1 MPADVTTDGVFVTD
15 LPALFD
21 LSGQTAVVTG
31 GGGALGAVVA
41 RGLAAAGASVVVVD
55 LRQASAEQ
63 VSQSIT
69 EAGGQAI
76 GLGADLSAEAAV
88 GQVFADV
95 DAAFGQVNI
104 LVNAI
109 SAPVERHRAEEFPLE
124 AWNSMLAANL
134 TSYFLC
140 SRAAAGR
147 MIAAGRGG
155 AIVNFASIAGL
166 SAMGRGNLAYS
177 AAKGGVVQLTREHAY
192 VWAPHGI
199 RVNAVL
205 PCQFVNEWW
214 AGQIA
219 DPAHAKLVARSV
231 SGIPLGRLGEPPEI
245 VGPVLFLA
253 SAAASMVTGVMLP
266 VDGGNL
272 AMNAGASLDW

>member
-1 MPADVTTDGVFVTD
+1 MAD

-41 RGLAAAGASVVVVD
+41 RGLADAGASVVVVD
-55 LRQASAEQ
+55 LRQASAEK

-69 EAGGQAI
+69 ESGGRAI
-76 GLGADLSAEAAV
+76 GLGADLSAEDAV
-88 GQVFADV
+88 GQVFAEV
-95 DAAFGQVNI
+95 DAVFGPVGI

-109 SAPVERHRAEEFPLE
+109 SAPVERHQAEDYPLE
-124 AWNSMLAANL
+124 AWNYSLASNL

-140 SRAAAGR
+140 SRAAATR

-155 AIVNFASIAGL
+155 SIVNFASTAGV
-166 SAMGRGNLAYS
+166 SALGRGNLAYS

-192 VWAPHGI
+192 VWAHHGI

-205 PCQFVNEWW
+205 PCQFVNDWW
-214 AGQIA
+214 AGQIH
-219 DPAHAKLVARSV
+219 DPAHAGLVARTV
-231 SGIPLGRLGEPPEI
+231 AGIPLGRMGEPPEI

-272 AMNAGASLDW
+272 AMNAGASVDW

>member
-1 MPADVTTDGVFVTD
+1 VAD

-31 GGGALGAVVA
+31 GGGALGSVVA
-41 RGLAAAGASVVVVD
+41 RGLANAGAAVVVVD
-55 LRQASAEQ
+55 LRPANAEQ
-63 VSQSIT
+63 VADSIT
-69 EAGGQAI
+69 EAGGRAA
-76 GLGADLSAEAAV
+76 GFGADLSSEAAV
-88 GQVFADV
+88 DEVFAQV
-95 DAAFGQVNI
+95 DAAFGPVGI

-109 SAPVERHRAEEFPLE
+109 SAPVDRYRAEEFPLDK
-124 AWNSMLAANL
+124 WNQMLAVSL

-140 SRAAAGR
+140 SRAAARR

-155 AIVNFASIAGL
+155 SIVNFASIAGL
-166 SAMGRGNLAYS
+166 SAVGRGNLAYS

-205 PCQFVNEWW
+205 PCQFVNDWW
-214 AGQIA
+214 AGQID
-219 DPAHAKLVARSV
+219 DPEHAALVARSV
-231 SGIPLGRLGEPPEI
+231 SGIPLGRMGSPPEI

-272 AMNAGASLDW
+272 AMNAGASVDW

>member
-1 MPADVTTDGVFVTD
+1 MAD

-21 LSGQTAVVTG
+21 LSGRTAVITG
-31 GGGALGAVVA
+31 GGGALGSVVAIGLAEAGARVAVVDVRRESA
-41 RGLAAAGASVVVVD
+41 EHVSQAISAAGGDSIGLAA
-55 LRQASAEQ
+55 
-63 VSQSIT
+63 
-69 EAGGQAI
+69 
-76 GLGADLSAEAAV
+76 DLSSETDV
-88 GQVFADV
+88 EQVFAAV
-95 DAAFGQVNI
+95 DARFGGVSI

-109 SAPVERHRAEEFPLE
+109 SAAVDRFAAEEFPVA
-124 AWNSMLAANL
+124 AWNQMLAANL

-140 SRAAAGR
+140 AKAAATR

-155 AIVNFASIAGL
+155 SIVNFSSIAGMTAL
-166 SAMGRGNLAYS
+166 GRGNLAYS
-177 AAKGGVVQLTREHAY
+177 TAKGGVVQLTREQAY
-192 VWAPHGI
+192 AWARYGI

-219 DPAHAKLVARSV
+219 DPAHGPLVDRALSA
-231 SGIPLGRLGEPPEI
+231 IPLGHLGEPREI

-253 SAAASMVTGVMLP
+253 SDAASMVTGVMLP

-272 AMNAGASLDW
+272 AMNAGASIAW